1 MVNKRQLVGACSR
14 CGTPVTVGSRT
25 GLCRG
30 CYVAFRSAAG
40 RKVPPTAA
48 KLELMAKAELMAAGE
63 RFARA
68 AGAAVNYATATPEL
82 SGDWVVVS
90 DVHVPRHSERTCCA
104 VVAAGQRFGVR
115 QLLVAGDLMDFE
127 EISSHRHM
135 GTEGVSAVRSLTL
148 AFEVLHGFAVQ
159 FDRIVVIKGNHD
171 DRLQRLIEAAVEGRS
186 RAQAILDSIERQDVA
201 DLPYRERYVEVLRR
215 QLERHAPD
223 LVGRVEWLGCP
234 SVEIVLGGG
243 EKLRVTHPAL
253 YNRKAP
259 EAERRLAVKYEQSIL
274 GTHGHVWGASV
285 APNGRHLVA
294 QFGCA
299 TDDWKHGYLFEK
311 ETDHPK
317 WCRGFAVVQ
326 EGRVRLIA
334 DNPFWAD
341 NFDSLG
347 V

>member
-1 MVNKRQLVGACSR
+1 MNKRQLAGACSR

-30 CYVAFRSAAG
+30 CYDNLKRTTG

-48 KLELMAKAELMAAGE
+48 ELASMAKAEMMAAGE

-68 AGAAVNYATATPEL
+68 AGYARDYSVETPEL

-104 VVAAGQRFGVR
+104 VVAAGQRYDVR

-127 EISSHRHM
+127 EISAHRHM
-135 GTEGVSAVRSLTL
+135 GTEGVSAVQSLLL
-148 AFEVLHGFAVQ
+148 AFEVLQGFAVQ

-186 RAQAILDSIERQDVA
+186 RAQAILDSIERQDVV
-201 DLPYRERYVEVLRR
+201 DLSHRERYVEVLRR

-223 LVGRVEWLGCP
+223 LAGRVEWMGCP
-234 SVEIVLGGG
+234 SVVLDLGGG
-243 EKLRVTHPAL
+243 EKLRVTHPAI
-253 YNRKAP
+253 YHRKAP

-274 GTHGHVWGASV
+274 GTHGHVWGASI

-311 ETDHPK
+311 ETDHPR

-326 EGRVRLIA
+326 DGRVRLIA